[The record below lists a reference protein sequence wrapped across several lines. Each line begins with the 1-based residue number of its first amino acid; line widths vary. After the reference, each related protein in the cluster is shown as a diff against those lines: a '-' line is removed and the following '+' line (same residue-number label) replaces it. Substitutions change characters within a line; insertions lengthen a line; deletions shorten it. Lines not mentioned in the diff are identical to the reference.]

1 MAQSDTVERIL
12 SAASALFAERGYS
25 ETSLR
30 TITSTAGV
38 NLAAVN
44 YHFGSKKEL
53 IQAVF
58 GRFLAPFCKLLDE
71 ELDKLLA
78 KYNDG
83 ETSASVDELLEVL
96 FRTLLTSTAAMGE
109 RPSQFMKLLGLAY
122 TQSQDHLRHYIIGE
136 FGQYYSRF
144 TGLLEQA
151 NPNISPVT
159 FYWRLYFI
167 LGASVFTLSSYDPI
181 SNILKTDY
189 GQEST
194 IENTVSLLVPS
205 LSAMLQCED
214 LN

>member
-12 SAASALFAERGYS
+12 GAASALFAERGYS

-58 GRFLAPFCKLLDE
+58 GRFLTPFCKLLDE

-78 KYNDG
+78 NYDDG
-83 ETSASVDELLEVL
+83 TTASVDELLQVL
-96 FRTLLTSTAAMGE
+96 FKTLLTSTEAMGE

-144 TGLLEQA
+144 TGLLEKA

-167 LGASVFTLSSYDPI
+167 LGASVFTLSSYDPL
-181 SNILKTDY
+181 SNILRTDY
-189 GQEST
+189 GEESS
-194 IENTVSLLVPS
+194 IENTVALLVPS

-214 LN
+214 LS